1 MNWYV
6 LYVKSRYE
14 KQVAER
20 LQRINIEVYCPLIK
34 ETKQWSDRK
43 KTVETPLFKSYVF
56 VRLAPKDRQV
66 VFEVSGVVRY
76 LFWLG
81 KPAIARDK
89 EIDVIK
95 MWLEDDSIEEIEMA
109 QMVPGQEILIEKG
122 MFKDKRAVVKEV
134 GKKRLR
140 LILKDLGIVVNA
152 KIIEVV

>member
-6 LYVKSRYE
+6 LYVKSRHE
-14 KQVAER
+14 KQVSER
-20 LQRINIEVYCPLIK
+20 LQRLDVEVFCPLVK

-56 VRLAPKDRQV
+56 VRLAPKDRQI
-66 VFEVSGVVRY
+66 VFEVPGVVRY

-81 KPAIARDK
+81 KPAIARDE

-95 MWLEDDSIEEIEMA
+95 MWLQDDRIGEIEIT
-109 QMVPGQEILIEKG
+109 QMVPGQEIVIEKG
-122 MFKDKRAVVKEV
+122 LFKDKRAVVKEV

-140 LILKDLGIVVNA
+140 LVLKDLGIMVNA
-152 KIIEVV
+152 KISEVV